1 VSIPAVAT
9 TPAER
14 PVIDV
19 SHLPA
24 ESRDSRSP
32 AWWGNVLFM
41 MIETTTVALLLASY
55 VYLWRNYPQS
65 GWPPPATQ
73 HDPPLL
79 KPIPALPVGTIN
91 VLLLLATVPLMV
103 WVDRVCRGQFDALEK
118 VNASKPSHAPPAE
131 RPPDRPPVVMWG
143 LVALTMLGA
152 VSLVLR
158 WKEFPAL
165 HVLWNENAYA
175 ALVCTMLGLHLVYV
189 AIEVIEVAVILLW
202 IGLYGLGENQTT
214 DVMLTAAYWY
224 WTVGVG
230 VVIYGVVYWFPRLA

>member
-1 VSIPAVAT
+1 MSTGTVT
-9 TPAER
+9 GR
-14 PVIDV
+14 PTLDV

-32 AWWGNVLFM
+32 LWWGNTLFM
-41 MIETTTVALLLASY
+41 LIETTVALLLASY

-65 GWPPPATQ
+65 GWPPPAAQ
-73 HDPPLL
+73 HDPPIL
-79 KPIPALPVGTIN
+79 KPVPDLGVGTFN
-91 VLLLLATVPLMV
+91 VLLFLATVPLMV
-103 WVDRVCRGQFDALEK
+103 WVDRKCRAQFDALER
-118 VNASKPSHAPPAE
+118 VNVSKPSEGPAATDKPPE
-131 RPPDRPPVVMWG
+131 LPPIVTWG
-143 LVALTMLGA
+143 LAALFVLGCVALF
-152 VSLVLR
+152 LR

-175 ALVCTMLGLHLVYV
+175 ALVWTMLGLHFIYV
-189 AIEVIEVAVILLW
+189 AIEVIEVAVMLLW
-202 IGLYGLGENQTT
+202 IVLYGLGENQTT